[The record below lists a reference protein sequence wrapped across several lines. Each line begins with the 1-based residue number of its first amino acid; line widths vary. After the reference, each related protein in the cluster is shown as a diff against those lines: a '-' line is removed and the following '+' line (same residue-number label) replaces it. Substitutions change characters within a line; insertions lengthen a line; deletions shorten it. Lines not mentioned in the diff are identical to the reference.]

1 MTCIAEISANT
12 ANKLPRQAR
21 VSNHDHHEQTAVS
34 FLFGFIL
41 FCFVLFV
48 SVQAIELW
56 LPDEGEDAGAAPAA
70 APLVRAVYCGNV
82 VLHAAAVDERGFC
95 SLEAWEEMLA
105 PLTTS
110 EVVQSGASYVA
121 KETLLLWLH

>member
-1 MTCIAEISANT
+1 M
-12 ANKLPRQAR
+12 
-21 VSNHDHHEQTAVS
+21 
-34 FLFGFIL
+34 
-41 FCFVLFV
+41 

-56 LPDEGEDAGAAPAA
+56 LPDEGESEGGAA

-82 VLHAAAVDERGFC
+82 VLHAAAEDERGFC

-110 EVVQSGASYVA
+110 EVVQSGTSYVA
-121 KETLLLWLH
+121 RETLLLWLP

>member
-1 MTCIAEISANT
+1 MITMS
-12 ANKLPRQAR
+12 KLPIA
-21 VSNHDHHEQTAVS
+21 
-34 FLFGFIL
+34 G
-41 FCFVLFV
+41 
-48 SVQAIELW
+48 VQAIELW
-56 LPDEGEDAGAAPAA
+56 LPDEGEDAEAAL

-110 EVVQSGASYVA
+110 EVVQSGASFVA
-121 KETLLLWLH
+121 RETLLLWLH

>member
-1 MTCIAEISANT
+1 MITMS
-12 ANKLPRQAR
+12 KLPFHFCL
-21 VSNHDHHEQTAVS
+21 V
-34 FLFGFIL
+34 L

-121 KETLLLWLH
+121 RETLLLWLH